1 MQVITKAVLT
11 GMLIAFAGTMPRNII
26 FLANLQYFPCFPW
39 GVPVVAIYLWY
50 FWRYLNGLGKPI
62 ATSDFR
68 KNSLRA
74 RKLSADLWIWSLLAG
89 GIGIVALV
97 VFLRLLNRMI
107 VLPEQKLPD
116 FTNIPPITVYA
127 LLFAAAPI
135 AGIIEEAAFRGYM
148 QGPIEKRYGLIVAI
162 LITGTM
168 FAVAHLDFTLLL
180 WPYYVAVAAIYGT
193 VAYLTKSIL
202 PSIALHTLGNTYSN
216 FDLLFKG
223 HTEWQT
229 PTEAGR
235 LIWSEGAD
243 SSFWIMSIIFL
254 LLLVTS
260 VGAYLKLAAIR
271 KNHFIIE

>member
-26 FLANLQYFPCFPW
+26 FLANLQYFPRFPW
-39 GVPVVAIYLWY
+39 GVPVVAIYLWH

-74 RKLSADLWIWSLLAG
+74 RKLSADQWIWSLLAG

-107 VLPEQKLPD
+107 VLPEQKMPD
-116 FTNIPPITVYA
+116 FTNIPPTTVYV

-202 PSIALHTLGNTYSN
+202 PSIVLHTLGNTYSN

-223 HTEWQT
+223 HTEWQA

-254 LLLVTS
+254 LLLGAS
-260 VGAYLKLAAIR
+260 VGAYLKLAAIGR
-271 KNHFIIE
+271 NHFSFE

>member
-1 MQVITKAVLT
+1 
-11 GMLIAFAGTMPRNII
+11 
-26 FLANLQYFPCFPW
+26 
-39 GVPVVAIYLWY
+39 
-50 FWRYLNGLGKPI
+50 
-62 ATSDFR
+62 
-68 KNSLRA
+68 
-74 RKLSADLWIWSLLAG
+74 
-89 GIGIVALV
+89 
-97 VFLRLLNRMI
+97 
-107 VLPEQKLPD
+107 
-116 FTNIPPITVYA
+116 
-127 LLFAAAPI
+127 
-135 AGIIEEAAFRGYM
+135 
-148 QGPIEKRYGLIVAI
+148 
-162 LITGTM
+162 M